1 MVDIEKVLR
10 LLGLKIDELTSCD
23 IYINYFMRYIA
34 DIEREIYNIKSK
46 ISYLE
51 ERCFTNIKE
60 INK

>member
-10 LLGLKIDELTSCD
+10 LLGLKIDELTPCD
-23 IYINYFMRYIA
+23 IYINYFMQYMA

>member
-10 LLGLKIDELTSCD
+10 LLGLKIDELTTCD
-23 IYINYFMRYIA
+23 IYINYFMQYIA

>member
-1 MVDIEKVLR
+1 MVDVEKVLR
-10 LLGLKIDELTSCD
+10 LLGLKIDELAPCD

-51 ERCFTNIKE
+51 ERCFTNIIE

>member
-10 LLGLKIDELTSCD
+10 LLGLKIDELTPCD

-34 DIEREIYNIKSK
+34 DIEREIYNIKSR

>member
-10 LLGLKIDELTSCD
+10 LLGLKIDELTPCD

>member
-1 MVDIEKVLR
+1 MVDVEKVLR
-10 LLGLKIDELTSCD
+10 LLGLKIDELTPCD
-23 IYINYFMRYIA
+23 IYINYFLRYIA

>member
-10 LLGLKIDELTSCD
+10 LLGLKIDELTPCD
-23 IYINYFMRYIA
+23 IYINYFMQYIA
-34 DIEREIYNIKSK
+34 NIEREIYNIKSK

-51 ERCFTNIKE
+51 EICFTNIKE